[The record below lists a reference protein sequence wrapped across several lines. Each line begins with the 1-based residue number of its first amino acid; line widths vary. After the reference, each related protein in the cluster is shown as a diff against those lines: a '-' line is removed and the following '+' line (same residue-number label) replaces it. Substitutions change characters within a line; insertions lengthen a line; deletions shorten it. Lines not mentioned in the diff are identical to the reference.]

1 MTHQDWI
8 HTSQNPRSH
17 DFWHPSKWPLDSG
30 LIYQGQW
37 KRDGRSWPHGHEPL
51 GNLSIGPAYGH
62 VISKALS
69 RARCG
74 LCSSWQQLVRLQNK
88 SLHWGPARR
97 PKTPVDPAVRLEN
110 RAVFTW
116 RKSQIAARQERPNTF
131 RLPFSKEERPLQRFL
146 EKARSSHRF
155 WQTLQC

>member
-17 DFWHPSKWPLDSG
+17 DFWHPSKWPLDSA
-30 LIYQGQW
+30 LYI
-37 KRDGRSWPHGHEPL
+37 RDNGHEPL
-51 GNLSIGPAYGH
+51 GNLSVGPAYGH

-69 RARCG
+69 RARCR

-97 PKTPVDPAVRLEN
+97 PETPVDPAIKLEN

-131 RLPFSKEERPLQRFL
+131 QLPFFKGRETPAEIPRESQVF
-146 EKARSSHRF
+146 
-155 WQTLQC
+155 T